1 MSTPKFTKS
10 PLTEVVCGVEFNAP
24 EFSSVHF
31 GLYWQTIKDRFPSPP
46 LDRPPI
52 GEVEILSILP
62 NLRRVWFE
70 SLDKKQLIQLQSNRF
85 HYNWRSQNEDDEY
98 PHFKEIYPKF
108 EQEWQH
114 FQTWWQQYN
123 SDNLPLGKIHY
134 ELTYMNQIDKK
145 FGWDNPRD
153 NYKIF
158 TFVGKKWSD
167 NLKKATNFN
176 AGIEFDISE
185 NVGKLIV
192 RLNQIVNPKD
202 DNNVLLFELTARSVD
217 TKLDIREWF
226 DLAHKYTVDAFL
238 ELIQE
243 ETKKEWGLTW
253 LPE

>member
-31 GLYWQTIKDRFPSPP
+31 GLYWQTIKDRFPSIP

-52 GEVEILSILP
+52 GEVEILPILP
-62 NLRRVWFE
+62 SLRRVWFE
-70 SLDKKQLIQLQSNRF
+70 SSDRKQLIQLQSNRF
-85 HYNWRSQNEDDEY
+85 HYNWRSRNKADEY

-114 FQTWWQQYN
+114 FQTWWQQQN
-123 SDNLPLGKIHY
+123 SDNLPLESICY
-134 ELTYMNQIDKK
+134 ELTYLNHIDKD
-145 FGWDNPRD
+145 FGWNEPKDNH
-153 NYKIF
+153 KIF
-158 TFVGKKWSD
+158 TFVGKDWSGS
-167 NLKKATNFN
+167 LKNPIIFN
-176 AGIEFDISE
+176 AEVAFEISDKIG
-185 NVGKLIV
+185 NLVV
-192 RLNQIVNPKD
+192 RLDQKVRVED
-202 DNNVLLFELTARSVD
+202 DSNVLFFELTARSVD

-243 ETKKEWGLTW
+243 DAKKEWGLTW